1 MARYTG
7 PKCKL
12 SRREGIDLFLKSARR
27 SLESKCKLDSKPG
40 QHGRTSGARTS
51 DYGLQLREKQ
61 KLKRMY
67 GVLEKQF
74 RKYFAEAERRKGN
87 TGEQFIQ
94 LLESRLD
101 NVVYRMGFGSTRA
114 EARQLVAHRAIQLN
128 GHTADIPSMIIKA
141 GDIVGI
147 RDKAKGQARIAESL
161 VLATGNG
168 IPQWVEVDTV
178 KLVGTF
184 KQAPDRADVAR
195 DINESMVVELY
206 SR

>member
-87 TGEQFIQ
+87 TGEQLIQ

-184 KQAPDRADVAR
+184 KQAPDLFKG
-195 DINESMVVELY
+195 SH
-206 SR
+206 